1 MVEQEDQ
8 VWVVRDK
15 VTKKHWISSSGKGS
29 WNKSG
34 YAKNAWNCKQ
44 TNWREPLTS
53 KFDHQD
59 KYEVIDL
66 MKEIRD
72 LYQVLEDCP
81 DVDID
86 YCLEQ
91 LKLKEE
97 L

>member
-1 MVEQEDQ
+1 MTDQ
-8 VWVVRDK
+8 VWVIRDK

-34 YAKNAWNCKQ
+34 YAKNAWNMK
-44 TNWREPLTS
+44 NS
-53 KFDHQD
+53 GNFDNQD

-72 LYQVLEDCP
+72 LYQVLEDRQ

-86 YCLEQ
+86 YCLGQ
-91 LKLKEE
+91 LNLKGE